1 MWPNPMVGGTRNGPK
16 DMNLLHTLFVLSFF
30 LLFIHL
36 LPKLKW
42 QVATA
47 VLSVAAKAKAKEK
60 KKAAAASTA
69 GASGGGQEAMDTVC
83 Y

>member
-1 MWPNPMVGGTRNGPK
+1 MTNTGGRKSWNEAEV
-16 DMNLLHTLFVLSFF
+16 LVHTLYVIPPL
-30 LLFIHL
+30 LLFTHL
-36 LPKLKW
+36 LPKPKW

-69 GASGGGQEAMDTVC
+69 GASGGGQDAMETVRC
-83 Y
+83 

>member
-1 MWPNPMVGGTRNGPK
+1 MKLKILV
-16 DMNLLHTLFVLSFF
+16 HTLYIPPL
-30 LLFIHL
+30 LLFTHL
-36 LPKLKW
+36 LPKR

-69 GASGGGQEAMDTVC
+69 GASGGGQDAMETVRC
-83 Y
+83 